1 MSTPAP
7 ATARIDLRLDPSVK
21 TLITSAARAAGYKS
35 ISDFLIQA
43 ALDKVDAMT
52 SRAQLIQLPE
62 AAQRQIVEL
71 LNDPNAFN
79 ASRAILKRSDK
90 HFLDDDTIQTPPGG
104 NAPDA
109 GR

>member
-43 ALDKVDAMT
+43 ALEKVDSIAT
-52 SRAQLIQLPE
+52 RAELIQLPE
-62 AAQRQIVEL
+62 EAQRQIMEML
-71 LNDPNAFN
+71 HSGHMNL
-79 ASRAILKRSDK
+79 RARAMLERSDRL
-90 HFLDDDTIQTPPGG
+90 FRDDETVEIPARSQ
-104 NAPDA
+104 AV
-109 GR
+109 